1 MVKKKILIVEDEEP
15 MARALVLKLNK
26 EGYEAISAENGA
38 KALEVLDKEKFDLI
52 LLDLMMPKLDGF
64 GVMAEMKKRKIKIP
78 VIVSSNLSQ
87 ESDFKKAKEMGAKDF
102 FVKSD
107 TPLVQVIEHIKE
119 AL

>member
-1 MVKKKILIVEDEEP
+1 MTKKKILIVEDEEP
-15 MARALVLKLNK
+15 MARALVLKLEK
-26 EGYEAISAENGA
+26 EGYEAKSVEDGS

-64 GVMAEMKKRKIKIP
+64 GVLEEIKKRNIKVP

-87 ESDFKKAKEMGAKDF
+87 DSDFKKAKELGAKDF

-107 TPLVQVIEHIKE
+107 TPLVQVIKHIKE